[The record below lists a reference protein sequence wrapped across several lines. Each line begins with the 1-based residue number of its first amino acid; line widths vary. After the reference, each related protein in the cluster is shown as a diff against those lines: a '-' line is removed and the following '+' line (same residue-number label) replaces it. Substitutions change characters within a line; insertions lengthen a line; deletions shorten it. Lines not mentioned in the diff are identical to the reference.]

1 MEPSDIE
8 KVVELDAHIGCDM
21 NGLTVDAK
29 ALTDKAEW
37 RHKTMNSPTSRQ

>member
-8 KVVELDAHIGCDM
+8 KVVELDAHIGCAM

-29 ALTDKAEW
+29 ALTDKAQSGDT
-37 RHKTMNSPTSRQ
+37 KP